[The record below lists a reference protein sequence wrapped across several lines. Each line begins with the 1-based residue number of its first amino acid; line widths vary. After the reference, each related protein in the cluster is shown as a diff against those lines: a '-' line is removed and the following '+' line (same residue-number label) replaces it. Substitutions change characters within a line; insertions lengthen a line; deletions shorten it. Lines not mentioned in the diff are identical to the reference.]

1 MRMRKKKNG
10 EARVAACGDYL
21 IKSPEET
28 ASYRERFPVELE
40 IGCGKGNF
48 ICESAVA
55 RPDQLFLAV
64 ELSTD
69 ALIPALERA
78 KREEIPNVRFLNI
91 NAVRLPEFLPERSVR
106 VIYLN
111 FSDPWPKA
119 RHGKRRLTYRTFL
132 SLYRQLLTED
142 GKLCFKTDNRGLF
155 DFSITE
161 MTECG
166 WRIENLTYDLH
177 NSPFNEKN
185 VQTEYEKLFSG
196 KGMPIHRL
204 EAYPPKTCESD

>member
-10 EARVAACGDYL
+10 EARVAACADYL
-21 IKSPEET
+21 IQTPDDLD
-28 ASYRERFPVELE
+28 ACRNRFPVELE

-48 ICESAVA
+48 ICESALS
-55 RPDQLFLAV
+55 RPDQLFVAV

-91 NAVRLPEFLPERSVR
+91 NAAKLGEYFGKGDVR

-111 FSDPWPKA
+111 FSDPWPKSG
-119 RHGKRRLTYRTFL
+119 HYKRRLTYRGFL
-132 SLYRQLLTED
+132 ELYRGLLSAD

-155 DFSITE
+155 DFSLEELQQT
-161 MTECG
+161 G
-166 WRIENLTYDLH
+166 WTVDELTYDLH
-177 NSPFNEKN
+177 SSPYQEGNIL
-185 VQTEYEKLFSG
+185 TEYEKNFSS
-196 KGMPIHRL
+196 KGFPINRL
-204 EAYPPKTCESD
+204 VAYPPKT